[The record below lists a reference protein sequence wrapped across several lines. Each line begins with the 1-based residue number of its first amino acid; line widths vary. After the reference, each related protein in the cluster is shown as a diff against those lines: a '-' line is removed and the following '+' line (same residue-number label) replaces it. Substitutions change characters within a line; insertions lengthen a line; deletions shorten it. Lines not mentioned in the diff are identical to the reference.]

1 MKIFK
6 RVLSVIICLILV
18 LGTVAA
24 GGCFSRLSDT
34 FSIRATAGAS
44 CSTGNIIEYGS
55 YPQSE
60 VKEQCKPDAGLL

>member
-1 MKIFK
+1 MKTCK
-6 RVLSVIICLILV
+6 RIISAVMCMILLI
-18 LGTVAA
+18 GPVAA

-34 FSIRATAGAS
+34 FSIRAAAGPTY
-44 CSTGNIIEYGS
+44 STGDIIEYGS